1 MAAPQHSSPRRPGI
15 TALDIHVGAV
25 ILFGFGAIA
34 LAIYTMV
41 VTPPPL
47 NTLVFAAL
55 GLIAGACA
63 VKIPGVNALV
73 SASDTFFITSAML
86 FGPAPAMVALA
97 IDSTALAWRRGYTV
111 RRLLFNAAAPALS
124 LGVATWAFE
133 VLGGSPLDQSTH
145 VAATILP
152 LSALTA
158 VYFGLNSGL
167 LAIAIALESNT
178 PVAIVWRRL

>member
-41 VTPPPL
+41 VTPPSL
-47 NTLVFAAL
+47 NTLVFAGL

-73 SASDTFFITSAML
+73 SASDTFFHASTLL
-86 FGPAPAMVALA
+86 FAPAPAIEEIAHYRA
-97 IDSTALAWRRGYTV
+97 ARRDHSRYG
-111 RRLLFNAAAPALS
+111 NK
-124 LGVATWAFE
+124 
-133 VLGGSPLDQSTH
+133 
-145 VAATILP
+145 
-152 LSALTA
+152 
-158 VYFGLNSGL
+158 
-167 LAIAIALESNT
+167 
-178 PVAIVWRRL
+178 